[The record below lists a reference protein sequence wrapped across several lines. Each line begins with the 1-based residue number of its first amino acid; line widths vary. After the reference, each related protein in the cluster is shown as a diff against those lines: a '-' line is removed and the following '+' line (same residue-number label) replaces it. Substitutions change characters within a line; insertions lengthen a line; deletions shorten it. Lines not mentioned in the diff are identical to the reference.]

1 VGNAKRAIHFQITTD
16 LKTGNK
22 RLPLCKL
29 IKMDFK
35 ILTDKLLDKYTKAV
49 KESPLEKIDK
59 IKKLDMPV
67 DYFQFYKSVSSVY
80 SSKIEGEDIDFDSYF
95 KHKFLKVKF
104 KPDYTRKA
112 DDLYTAY
119 DFIDN
124 NSLTL
129 ENVQKAHSILS
140 KNLLPKSQQGLIR
153 NNPMYVI
160 NSDDKIEYVAAS
172 PEIVKSELDKLFHD
186 IDILHRTDLNPFE
199 IFYFSSLLHLVFVKI
214 HPFQDGNGRTARL
227 IEKWFLIEKIG
238 EKATS
243 VQLEKNYYKRLQD
256 YYSNIRKIGLEY
268 EDLDYS
274 KSLDFL
280 LMTVKGIDEQG

>member
-1 VGNAKRAIHFQITTD
+1 
-16 LKTGNK
+16 
-22 RLPLCKL
+22 
-29 IKMDFK
+29 MEFK
-35 ILTDKLLDKYTKAV
+35 ILTDKLLHNYTEIV
-49 KESPLEKIDK
+49 KESPFDKIDNINK
-59 IKKLDMPV
+59 VEMPV
-67 DYFQFYKSVSSVY
+67 DYFQFCKSVSSVY

-112 DDLYTAY
+112 DDLYSAY

-124 NSLTL
+124 NKLTL

-140 KNLLPKSQQGLIR
+140 KNLLPKRQQGLIR
-153 NNPMYVI
+153 TNPMFVI

-172 PEIVKSELDKLFHD
+172 PELVKSELDKLFLD
-186 IDILHRTDLNPFE
+186 IKLLLKTKLNPFE
-199 IFYFSSLLHLVFVKI
+199 TFYFSSLLHLVFVKI

-238 EKATS
+238 QKATS
-243 VQLEKNYYKRLQD
+243 VQLEKNYFKKLKD
-256 YYSNIRKIGLEY
+256 YYSNIRKLGLEY
-268 EDLDYS
+268 ENLNYS

-280 LMTVKGIDEQG
+280 LMTVKGIDEQS